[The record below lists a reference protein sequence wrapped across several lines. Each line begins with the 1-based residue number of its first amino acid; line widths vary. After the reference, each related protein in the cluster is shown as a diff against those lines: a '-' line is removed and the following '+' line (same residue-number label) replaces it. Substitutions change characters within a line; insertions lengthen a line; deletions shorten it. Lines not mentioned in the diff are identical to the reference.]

1 MNRIGVAIAGGTHP
15 EANKVSEIREA
26 ATRASSG
33 RSSLVES
40 MATRMFVRN
49 PITQNL
55 KAVTGRETRRV
66 TPGEDSFVLL
76 RLVAESLPNGVLVVD
91 HNRGI
96 VLANQQIE
104 RQFDYSRNDLLGQ
117 SIDLL
122 LPDAGITE
130 SSPTIG
136 LEHKLSGRRR
146 DGLEFPIAVTLSPL
160 KVEQALF
167 TLVSVVDLTERQ
179 VLEQA
184 ASLALDRKVE
194 FERFIAELSVQFINL
209 PADQVIESIRDAV
222 RRIGETLDVDRCSF
236 FRIIEGELP
245 AGPIAWWG
253 RHGVAVPAAATPY
266 KDRLP
271 WTRDTILEGNEVSF
285 SSLAAVPNEVDRG
298 SYRNLDVRAA
308 VTVPI
313 AVSGQIV
320 GALDFTMLHC
330 DRTWTE
336 ETLHTMRVTAAVL
349 GNILARCETDETLRQ
364 SILQIEHAR
373 DRMRVEGLYLRREV
387 QERAGTGVI
396 IGQSQAIRNVLELA
410 RQVAATDSTVLL
422 LGETG
427 TGKELVAEYIHEMS
441 ARRGRIMVRVNCSA
455 IPSTLMESELFG
467 REKGAFT
474 GALARQIGRFEL
486 ADHSTIFLDEIGE
499 LPQDV
504 QVKLLRVLEERQI
517 ERLGSPKG
525 VHVDVRIIAATHR
538 NLEKRIAEGSFRE
551 DLFYR
556 LNVFPIQV
564 PPLKD
569 RIEDIPLL
577 VWRFVDEFSKAFG
590 KRIEGISREDMA
602 VLQRY
607 SWPGNIREL
616 RNVVERA
623 MIVSTGTQLSIP
635 LPAVAHPAGKRSLKL
650 NDVEREHIL
659 SVLDSSGW
667 RIRGG
672 AGAASLLGLKPTT
685 LEARMAKLGLTRP
698 KRA

>member
-1 MNRIGVAIAGGTHP
+1 
-15 EANKVSEIREA
+15 
-26 ATRASSG
+26 
-33 RSSLVES
+33 
-40 MATRMFVRN
+40 MFARN
-49 PITQNL
+49 PTNHSPRVL
-55 KAVTGRETRRV
+55 TGKETRLK
-66 TPGEDSFVLL
+66 PSEDSFAML

-91 HNRGI
+91 HKRAI
-96 VLANQQIE
+96 VLVNQQIE
-104 RQFDYSRNDLLGQ
+104 RQFDYERNELLGQ
-117 SIDLL
+117 SLNFL
-122 LPDAGITE
+122 LPEARLDDAGE
-130 SSPTIG
+130 TIG
-136 LEHKLSGRRR
+136 LEQKLSGRRR
-146 DGLEFPIAVTLSPL
+146 DGLEIPIAITISPL
-160 KVEQALF
+160 KVEQGVFA
-167 TLVSVVDLTERQ
+167 LVSVVDLTEQRE
-179 VLEQA
+179 LEQA
-184 ASLALDRKVE
+184 AHLALDQKLE
-194 FERFIAELSVQFINL
+194 FERLIAELSVQFINE
-209 PADQVIESIRDAV
+209 PADQVIEAIRDAI
-222 RRIGETLDVDRCSF
+222 RQIGETLDVDRCSF
-236 FRIIEGELP
+236 FRIVDGELAP
-245 AGPIAWWG
+245 GPIAWWG
-253 RHGVAVPAAATPY
+253 RPGVAAPVPATSL
-266 KDRLP
+266 KDRFP
-271 WTRDTILEGNEVSF
+271 WTTDAVFQGNVLSFASLDEVS
-285 SSLAAVPNEVDRG
+285 SQIDRD
-298 SYRNLDVRAA
+298 SYQALNVRAG

-313 AVSGQIV
+313 AVSGQVV
-320 GALDFTMLHC
+320 GALGFAMMRSERL
-330 DRTWTE
+330 WTA

-349 GNILARCETDETLRQ
+349 GNILARCETDDTLRQ
-364 SILQIEHAR
+364 TILQIEHSR
-373 DRMRVEGLYLRREV
+373 DRVRAETLYLRRES
-387 QERAGTGVI
+387 QERTGTGVI
-396 IGQSQAIRNVLELA
+396 IGQSQAIKNVLEQA

-427 TGKELVAEYIHEMS
+427 TGKELIAAHIHEMS

-499 LPQDV
+499 LPPDV

-538 NLEKRIAEGSFRE
+538 NLEKRIAEGTFRD

-569 RIEDIPLL
+569 RVDDIPLL

-667 RIRGG
+667 RIRGA

-698 KRA
+698 KRV

>member
-1 MNRIGVAIAGGTHP
+1 MRTPVPNSP
-15 EANKVSEIREA
+15 
-26 ATRASSG
+26 
-33 RSSLVES
+33 
-40 MATRMFVRN
+40 
-49 PITQNL
+49 
-55 KAVTGRETRRV
+55 KALTVKETRRV
-66 TPGEDSFVLL
+66 TPEDSFVLL

-91 HNRGI
+91 PDGAI
-96 VLANQQIE
+96 VLVNQQIE
-104 RQFDYSRNDLLGQ
+104 RQFDYGRSELLGQ
-117 SIDLL
+117 SVDVLVPEARL
-122 LPDAGITE
+122 GEPGQV
-130 SSPTIG
+130 IG
-136 LEHKLSGRRR
+136 LERKLSGRRR
-146 DGLEFPIAVTLSPL
+146 DGCEFPIEVTLNPL
-160 KVEQALF
+160 KVDHGLF
-167 TLVSVVDLTERQ
+167 TLVSIVDLTERCE
-179 VLEQA
+179 LEQA
-184 ASLALDRKVE
+184 ASQAIDRKLE
-194 FERFIAELSVQFINL
+194 FERLIAELSVQFINL
-209 PADQVIESIRDAV
+209 PADQTIEAIRDAM
-222 RRIGETLDVDRCSF
+222 RQIGETLDVDRCSF
-236 FRIIEGELP
+236 FRIVEGELSP
-245 AGPIAWWG
+245 GPIAWWG
-253 RHGVAVPAAATPY
+253 RHGVAAPVPVGSL
-266 KDRLP
+266 KDRFP
-271 WTRDTILEGNEVSF
+271 WTREAICEGDVLAF
-285 SSLAAVPNEVDRG
+285 SSLDEVSSEVDRG
-298 SYRNLDVRAA
+298 SYQALDIRAA

-313 AVSGQIV
+313 AVSGQVV
-320 GALDFTMLHC
+320 GLLCFAMMRSE
-330 DRTWTE
+330 RTWTA

-349 GNILARCETDETLRQ
+349 GNILARCESDETLRQ
-364 SILQIEHAR
+364 AILQIEHAR
-373 DRMRVEGLYLRREV
+373 DRMRAETLYLRRES
-387 QERAGTGVI
+387 QDRAGTGVI
-396 IGQSQAIRNVLELA
+396 IGQSQAIRTMLEQA
-410 RQVAATDSTVLL
+410 RQVSATDSTVLL

-427 TGKELVAEYIHEMS
+427 TGKELIAAHIHELS

-499 LPQDV
+499 LPSDV

-538 NLEKRIAEGSFRE
+538 NLEKRIAEGAFRD

-564 PPLKD
+564 PPLRD

-590 KRIEGISREDMA
+590 KRIDVISREDMA

-659 SVLDSSGW
+659 SVLDTSGW
-667 RIRGG
+667 RIRG
-672 AGAASLLGLKPTT
+672 ASGAASLLGLKPTT
-685 LEARMAKLGLTRP
+685 LEARMAKLGVTRP
-698 KRA
+698 KRM

>member
-1 MNRIGVAIAGGTHP
+1 
-15 EANKVSEIREA
+15 
-26 ATRASSG
+26 
-33 RSSLVES
+33 
-40 MATRMFVRN
+40 MATRMLVRN
-49 PITQNL
+49 PITHSP

-66 TPGEDSFVLL
+66 TQSEDSFVLL

-104 RQFDYSRNDLLGQ
+104 RQFDYCRNDLLGQ
-117 SIDLL
+117 SINLL
-122 LPDAGITE
+122 LPEGGLTE
-130 SSPTIG
+130 SSQTIG
-136 LEHKLSGRRR
+136 LKQKLSGRRR

-160 KVEQALF
+160 KVEQGLF

-179 VLEQA
+179 ELEQA
-184 ASLALDRKVE
+184 ASQAIDRKVE
-194 FERFIAELSVQFINL
+194 FERLIAELSVQFINL
-209 PADQVIESIRDAV
+209 PADQVIESIRDAI

-236 FRIIEGELP
+236 FRIIEGEPP

-253 RHGVAVPAAATPY
+253 RPGVAVPTAVTPY

-271 WTRDTILEGNEVSF
+271 WTQDTILDGNVVSF
-285 SSLAAVPNEVDRG
+285 SSLAGVPNEVDRG
-298 SYRNLDVRAA
+298 SYRTLDVRAA

-313 AVSGQIV
+313 AVSGQVV
-320 GALDFTMLHC
+320 GALDFTMLQSE
-330 DRTWTE
+330 RTWTE

-373 DRMRVEGLYLRREV
+373 DRMRVETLYLRREV

-427 TGKELVAEYIHEMS
+427 TGKELVAAYIHEMS

-499 LPQDV
+499 LPPDV

-538 NLEKRIAEGSFRE
+538 NLEKRIAEGSFRD

-569 RIEDIPLL
+569 RVEDIPLL
-577 VWRFVDEFSKAFG
+577 IWRFVDEFSKAFG
-590 KRIEGISREDMA
+590 KRIEVISREDMA

-667 RIRGG
+667 RIRGA

-685 LEARMAKLGLTRP
+685 LEARMAKLGLARP

>member
-1 MNRIGVAIAGGTHP
+1 
-15 EANKVSEIREA
+15 
-26 ATRASSG
+26 
-33 RSSLVES
+33 
-40 MATRMFVRN
+40 
-49 PITQNL
+49 
-55 KAVTGRETRRV
+55 
-66 TPGEDSFVLL
+66 
-76 RLVAESLPNGVLVVD
+76 
-91 HNRGI
+91 
-96 VLANQQIE
+96 
-104 RQFDYSRNDLLGQ
+104 
-117 SIDLL
+117 
-122 LPDAGITE
+122 
-130 SSPTIG
+130 
-136 LEHKLSGRRR
+136 
-146 DGLEFPIAVTLSPL
+146 
-160 KVEQALF
+160 
-167 TLVSVVDLTERQ
+167 
-179 VLEQA
+179 
-184 ASLALDRKVE
+184 VE
-194 FERFIAELSVQFINL
+194 FERLIAELSVQFINL

-236 FRIIEGELP
+236 FRMIEGESP
-245 AGPIAWWG
+245 TGPIAWWG
-253 RHGVAVPAAATPY
+253 RPGVAAPAAATPF

-271 WTRDTILEGNEVSF
+271 WTRDTILEGNVVSF
-285 SSLAAVPNEVDRG
+285 SSLDDVLSDIDRA
-298 SYRNLDVRAA
+298 SYQSSDVRSA

-320 GALDFTMLHC
+320 GALEFTMLQSE
-330 DRTWTE
+330 RMWTE

-364 SILQIEHAR
+364 SILQIEHSR
-373 DRMRVEGLYLRREV
+373 DRMRVETLYLRREV
-387 QERAGTGVI
+387 QDRAGNGVI
-396 IGQSQAIRNVLELA
+396 TGHSQAIRNVLEQA

-427 TGKELVAEYIHEMS
+427 TGKELIASYIHEMS

-499 LPQDV
+499 LPSDV

-538 NLEKRIAEGSFRE
+538 NLEKRIAEGAFRD

-564 PPLKD
+564 PPLRD
-569 RIEDIPLL
+569 RVEDIPLL

-590 KRIEGISREDMA
+590 KRIDGISREDMA

-635 LPAVAHPAGKRSLKL
+635 LPAVAHQAGKRSLKL

-659 SVLDSSGW
+659 SVLDGSGW
-667 RIRGG
+667 RIRGA

-685 LEARMAKLGLTRP
+685 LEARMAKLGLSRP
-698 KRA
+698 KRI

>member
-1 MNRIGVAIAGGTHP
+1 MAGGTYP
-15 EANKVSEIREA
+15 EAIKVSELREA
-26 ATRASSG
+26 ATRASSN
-33 RSSLVES
+33 RASLVES
-40 MATRMFVRN
+40 MRTRMFVRN
-49 PITQNL
+49 PITL
-55 KAVTGRETRRV
+55 PKAVTVKETKR
-66 TPGEDSFVLL
+66 PAPDDSFVLL

-91 HNRGI
+91 HEGAI

-104 RQFDYSRNDLLGQ
+104 RQFDHCRSDLLGQ
-117 SIDLL
+117 SLAVL
-122 LPDAGITE
+122 VPDARLIEQGQA
-130 SSPTIG
+130 IG
-136 LEHKLSGRRR
+136 LEHKFSGRRR
-146 DGLEFPIAVTLSPL
+146 DGHEFPIEVTLNPL
-160 KVEQALF
+160 KVDRGLF
-167 TLVSVVDLTERQ
+167 TLVSIVDLTERCE
-179 VLEQA
+179 LEHA
-184 ASLALDRKVE
+184 ASQVLDRKLE
-194 FERFIAELSVQFINL
+194 FERFIAQLSVQFINL
-209 PADQVIESIRDAV
+209 PADQVIEAIRDAI
-222 RRIGETLDVDRCSF
+222 RRIGETLEVDRCSF
-236 FRIIEGELP
+236 FRIVEGELAP
-245 AGPIAWWG
+245 GPIAWWG
-253 RHGVAVPAAATPY
+253 RPDVAAPVPVTSL
-266 KDRLP
+266 KERFP
-271 WTRDTILEGNEVSF
+271 WTREAILEGTVLSF
-285 SSLAAVPNEVDRG
+285 SSLDEVAGQVDRE
-298 SYRNLDVRAA
+298 SYRALDVRAA

-313 AVSGQIV
+313 AVSGQVV
-320 GALDFTMLHC
+320 GMLGFAMMC
-330 DRTWTE
+330 SERTWIE

-349 GNILARCETDETLRQ
+349 GNILARCESDDMLRQ
-364 SILQIEHAR
+364 SVLQIEHAR
-373 DRMRVEGLYLRREV
+373 DRIRMDTLYLRRED
-387 QERAGTGVI
+387 QDRASSGVI
-396 IGQSQAIRNVLELA
+396 IGHSQAIRNVLEQA

-427 TGKELVAEYIHEMS
+427 SGKELIASYIHEMS
-441 ARRGRIMVRVNCSA
+441 ARRGRTMVRVNCSA

-499 LPQDV
+499 LPPDV

-538 NLEKRIAEGSFRE
+538 NLEKRIAEGSFRD

-564 PPLKD
+564 PPLKE
-569 RIEDIPLL
+569 RAEDIPLL

-590 KRIEGISREDMA
+590 KRIDGISREDMA

-635 LPAVAHPAGKRSLKL
+635 LPAVAHQAGKRSLKL

-659 SVLDSSGW
+659 SVLDGSGW

-685 LEARMAKLGLTRP
+685 LEARMAKLGIMRP
-698 KRA
+698 KRI

>member
-1 MNRIGVAIAGGTHP
+1 
-15 EANKVSEIREA
+15 
-26 ATRASSG
+26 
-33 RSSLVES
+33 
-40 MATRMFVRN
+40 
-49 PITQNL
+49 
-55 KAVTGRETRRV
+55 
-66 TPGEDSFVLL
+66 
-76 RLVAESLPNGVLVVD
+76 
-91 HNRGI
+91 
-96 VLANQQIE
+96 
-104 RQFDYSRNDLLGQ
+104 
-117 SIDLL
+117 
-122 LPDAGITE
+122 
-130 SSPTIG
+130 
-136 LEHKLSGRRR
+136 
-146 DGLEFPIAVTLSPL
+146 
-160 KVEQALF
+160 
-167 TLVSVVDLTERQ
+167 
-179 VLEQA
+179 
-184 ASLALDRKVE
+184 
-194 FERFIAELSVQFINL
+194 
-209 PADQVIESIRDAV
+209 
-222 RRIGETLDVDRCSF
+222 
-236 FRIIEGELP
+236 
-245 AGPIAWWG
+245 
-253 RHGVAVPAAATPY
+253 
-266 KDRLP
+266 
-271 WTRDTILEGNEVSF
+271 
-285 SSLAAVPNEVDRG
+285 
-298 SYRNLDVRAA
+298 

-320 GALDFTMLHC
+320 GALDFAMLQC
-330 DRTWTE
+330 ERTWTE

-373 DRMRVEGLYLRREV
+373 DRMRVETLYLRREV

-427 TGKELVAEYIHEMS
+427 TGKELVAAYIHEMS

-499 LPQDV
+499 LPPDV

-538 NLEKRIAEGSFRE
+538 NLEKRIAEGSFRD

-556 LNVFPIQV
+556 LNVFPLQV

-569 RIEDIPLL
+569 RVEDIPLL
-577 VWRFVDEFSKAFG
+577 IWRFVDEFSKAFG

-667 RIRGG
+667 RIRGA

-698 KRA
+698 RRA

>member
-1 MNRIGVAIAGGTHP
+1 MLMRTPVPNSP
-15 EANKVSEIREA
+15 
-26 ATRASSG
+26 
-33 RSSLVES
+33 
-40 MATRMFVRN
+40 
-49 PITQNL
+49 
-55 KAVTGRETRRV
+55 KALTVKETRRV
-66 TPGEDSFVLL
+66 TPEDSFVLL

-91 HNRGI
+91 PDGAI
-96 VLANQQIE
+96 VLVNQQIE
-104 RQFDYSRNDLLGQ
+104 RQFDYGRSELLGQ
-117 SIDLL
+117 SVDVLVPEARL
-122 LPDAGITE
+122 GEPGQV
-130 SSPTIG
+130 IG
-136 LEHKLSGRRR
+136 LERKLSGRRR
-146 DGLEFPIAVTLSPL
+146 DGCEFPIEVTLNPL
-160 KVEQALF
+160 KVDHGLF
-167 TLVSVVDLTERQ
+167 TLVSIVDLTERCE
-179 VLEQA
+179 LEQA
-184 ASLALDRKVE
+184 ASQAIDRKLE
-194 FERFIAELSVQFINL
+194 FERLIAELSVQFINL
-209 PADQVIESIRDAV
+209 PADQTIEAIRDAM
-222 RRIGETLDVDRCSF
+222 RQIGETLDVDRCSF
-236 FRIIEGELP
+236 FRIVEGELSP
-245 AGPIAWWG
+245 GPIAWWG
-253 RHGVAVPAAATPY
+253 RHGVAAPVPVGSL
-266 KDRLP
+266 KDRFP
-271 WTRDTILEGNEVSF
+271 WTREAICEGDVLAF
-285 SSLAAVPNEVDRG
+285 SSLDEVSSEVDRG
-298 SYRNLDVRAA
+298 SYQALDIRAA

-313 AVSGQIV
+313 AVSGQVV
-320 GALDFTMLHC
+320 GLLCFAMMRSE
-330 DRTWTE
+330 RTWTA

-349 GNILARCETDETLRQ
+349 GNILARCESDETLRQ
-364 SILQIEHAR
+364 AILQIEHAR
-373 DRMRVEGLYLRREV
+373 DRMRAETLYLRRES
-387 QERAGTGVI
+387 QDRAGTGVI
-396 IGQSQAIRNVLELA
+396 IGQSQAIRTMLEQA
-410 RQVAATDSTVLL
+410 RQVSATDSTVLL

-427 TGKELVAEYIHEMS
+427 TGKELIAAHIHELS

-499 LPQDV
+499 LPSDV

-538 NLEKRIAEGSFRE
+538 NLEKRIAEGAFRD

-564 PPLKD
+564 PPLRD

-590 KRIEGISREDMA
+590 KRIDVISREDMA

-659 SVLDSSGW
+659 SVLDTSGW
-667 RIRGG
+667 RIRG
-672 AGAASLLGLKPTT
+672 ASGAASLLGLKPTT
-685 LEARMAKLGLTRP
+685 LEARMAKLGVTRP
-698 KRA
+698 KRM